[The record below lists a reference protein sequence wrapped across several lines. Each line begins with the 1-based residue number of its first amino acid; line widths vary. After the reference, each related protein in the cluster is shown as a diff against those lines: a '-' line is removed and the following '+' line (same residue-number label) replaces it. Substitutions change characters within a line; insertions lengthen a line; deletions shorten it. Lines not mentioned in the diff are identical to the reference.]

1 MLDVF
6 FMEVR
11 PLFRSVRYLRACAA
25 PLIRWRER
33 ASRDAGEGLMKQA
46 PRSAAGR
53 VEIAVDRLSG

>member
-25 PLIRWRER
+25 PLIRCRER

-46 PRSAAGR
+46 AGR
-53 VEIAVDRLSG
+53 VEIAVYRLSG